1 MTSCSRRHSRGPSAF
16 GTPRAASSRQFLRL
30 GFRLEGLQ
38 HRLAVGVGD
47 GQVLAAGWLSRQK
60 VLRVCYGRLP
70 AELLNDVVGS
80 NADHLAAIPP
90 AVRVGGIETRVVA
103 KCILRHPFRGFKGSE
118 FARRPSAVHLAI
130 QDLLRFQ
137 AGGSKLLWSP
147 WTSGGCLGP
156 MLCGSLLL
164 HQVNRARAGFEGRY
178 MFRSL
183 ATKLDFLH
191 TGRLLCSDDAPGSV
205 DVFQRLLDRLLPF
218 ERQEEVCR

>member
-118 FARRPSAVHLAI
+118 FARRPSAVHLAV
-130 QDLLRFQ
+130 QDLLPFPGPREQ
-137 AGGSKLLWSP
+137 AALESLDARWLSGRDALWQSP
-147 WTSGGCLGP
+147 SPPGQPCPSRVRGP
-156 MLCGSLLL
+156 L
-164 HQVNRARAGFEGRY
+164 HVPKSRDEAGLPPHWKVAVLR
-178 MFRSL
+178 RCSR
-183 ATKLDFLH
+183 
-191 TGRLLCSDDAPGSV
+191 TG
-205 DVFQRLLDRLLPF
+205 
-218 ERQEEVCR
+218 